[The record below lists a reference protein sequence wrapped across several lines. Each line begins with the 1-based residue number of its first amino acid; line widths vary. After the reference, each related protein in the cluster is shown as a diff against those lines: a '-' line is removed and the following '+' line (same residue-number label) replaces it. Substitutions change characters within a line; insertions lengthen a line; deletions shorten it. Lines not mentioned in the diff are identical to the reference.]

1 MLHALISHTM
11 IMLDNTPILRKHKL
25 KYLGVTPSSG
35 SDQMCVC
42 VCVRVRERDTSDTVD
57 TVREQRI

>member
-1 MLHALISHTM
+1 M

>member
-1 MLHALISHTM
+1 MLHALISHAM
-11 IMLDNTPILRKHKL
+11 IMPENTPILRKHIL

-42 VCVRVRERDTSDTVD
+42 VCERERDTSDTV
-57 TVREQRI
+57 REQRL

>member
-1 MLHALISHTM
+1 MLHALISHAM
-11 IMLDNTPILRKHKL
+11 IMPENTPILRKHIL

-42 VCVRVRERDTSDTVD
+42 V
-57 TVREQRI
+57 